1 MLENVR
7 ADVERCLEQVDRREL
22 DGSGGGGCSSST
34 PKAWRVARTILG
46 QYGLQALLVY
56 RLGRWVRGGAGGGP
70 ARALAAAL
78 TPALLAAE
86 AYVRLAYDV
95 HLDTSA
101 EIGPGLFVSHIGD
114 IRVRGCRLGAGCS
127 IHHRVQIE
135 PRPGEARGPVI
146 GDAVW
151 IGPHASIRGP
161 LRIGDRATVAAAAVV
176 TSNVPPRSFV
186 AGAPARVAAVAF
198 DNQPML

>member
-7 ADVERCLEQVDRREL
+7 VDLDRFMEQVARRER
-22 DGSGGGGCSSST
+22 DGGAAPSAG
-34 PKAWRVARTILG
+34 PDAPRAWRVVRAILG

-56 RLGRWVRGGAGGGP
+56 RLGRWVRVSAARGP
-70 ARALAAAL
+70 ARALALAL
-78 TPALLAAE
+78 TPALVAAE

-101 EIGPGLFVSHIGD
+101 EIGPGLFVSHIGG
-114 IRVRGCRLGAGCS
+114 IRIRGCRLGAGCS
-127 IHHRVQIE
+127 ISQRVQIE
-135 PRPGEARGPVI
+135 PRPGESNGPVV

-161 LRIGDRATVAAAAVV
+161 LRVGDRATVASAAVV
-176 TSNVPPRSFV
+176 KGNVAPGCLV
-186 AGAPARVAAVAF
+186 AGDPARVTAAVF
-198 DNQPML
+198 DNHPML